1 MRLFQPLQQIGK
13 FAFHARNALAD
24 ETAAG
29 SDLQV
34 HRGPADR
41 QGKTHLAHFQR
52 AAAGRR
58 QAGNRL
64 GFLLQA
70 IEQGQFLDGGDK
82 IVPVVEIGIEAVHA
96 GKHAGQDEFGR
107 HQLPDRQLFLDHQ
120 PATQRQQAGRRCGIE
135 EIEGDGLRELVGEM
149 IGVGLH
155 IIGRYPFR
163 AFQRVIDVAGRFVE
177 AVGRTHGFDEMRG
190 VVFFVRED
198 DRGLHRP
205 LRPDRPHR
213 PQQRDQHQVEGQEK
227 RVIETGDNEPDD
239 HAQDDGETADQQRRH
254 RLLHVHH
261 FKIAVEQIEAAIIL
275 KERISRVDRPHRH
288 IGNQPR
294 HEATAIEF
302 HQVDAQH
309 RQQARHD
316 EQTKQDGGQGE
327 QRHRQ
332 RGIGDTVDEQLHGNR
347 RGKAKQGDTNAIDD
361 RQPEI
366 ILLRPKN
373 VFQPA
378 VHQLVKVHLRK
389 ILGGHV
395 SPVTCC
401 GQHWP
406 I

>member
-1 MRLFQPLQQIGK
+1 
-13 FAFHARNALAD
+13 
-24 ETAAG
+24 
-29 SDLQV
+29 
-34 HRGPADR
+34 
-41 QGKTHLAHFQR
+41 
-52 AAAGRR
+52 
-58 QAGNRL
+58 
-64 GFLLQA
+64 
-70 IEQGQFLDGGDK
+70 
-82 IVPVVEIGIEAVHA
+82 
-96 GKHAGQDEFGR
+96 
-107 HQLPDRQLFLDHQ
+107 
-120 PATQRQQAGRRCGIE
+120 
-135 EIEGDGLRELVGEM
+135 
-149 IGVGLH
+149 
-155 IIGRYPFR
+155 
-163 AFQRVIDVAGRFVE
+163 
-177 AVGRTHGFDEMRG
+177 MRG
-190 VVFFVRED
+190 VVFFVGEN
-198 DRGLHRP
+198 DRGFHRA

-275 KERISRVDRPHRH
+275 EEGISRVDRPHRH
-288 IGNQPR
+288 IRHQPR
-294 HEATAIEF
+294 HEAAAVQF

-309 RQQARHD
+309 RQQAGND
-316 EQTKQDGGQGE
+316 EQAEKDGSQRE

-332 RGIGDTVDEQLHGNR
+332 RGIGDAVDQQLHGNW
-347 RGKAKQGDTNAIDD
+347 RGQTQQGDADPIDD

-366 ILLRPKN
+366 ILLRPED

-406 I
+406 M